1 MHVKRPLKKR
11 RFNYME
17 TILVVEDKESMAKML
32 KETLES
38 EGYRV
43 ISARDGLEG
52 IRYLKESRVDLVLT
66 DLKLPPKNGIDI
78 LKASK
83 EENPLRPVIIM
94 TAYGSVET
102 AVTAIKEGAF
112 DFITKPFDTD
122 HLLMLIKRAIETQ
135 RLFTENILLKE
146 EFASKLG
153 FPRIIGKSEKI
164 TSVAQLVQKVAST
177 KTTVLLLG
185 ESGTGKELFAR
196 AIHNLSNRKLYPFVP
211 INCAAIP
218 RDLLESELF
227 GHEKGS
233 FTSADTKK
241 LGKFELADKGT
252 IFLDEIGDMD
262 LTIQSKLLRAIE
274 DGEIERVGAV
284 KTIKVDVRIVAASN
298 KDLEKAVEDK
308 KFREDLYY
316 RLNVFPI
323 RIPPLRDRNEDIPLL
338 VEYFTNKYCLEIK
351 TPVKSI
357 SKEALDTLMN
367 YHWKGNVRELE
378 NAIERAVIL
387 CDGDMIMPEH
397 FILSRQFGP
406 ELSEIPI
413 CTQGTLEAIAK
424 EALRKAETKRI
435 VSALK
440 DTKGN
445 KSKAA
450 ELLQVSYKTLLTK
463 IKEYGIEA

>member
-1 MHVKRPLKKR
+1 
-11 RFNYME
+11 ME
-17 TILVVEDKESMAKML
+17 TILVIEDKESMAEML

-38 EGYRV
+38 EGYVV
-43 ISARDGLEG
+43 ISARDGVDG
-52 IRYLKESRVDLVLT
+52 IRHLKEGKIDLVLT
-66 DLKLPPKNGIDI
+66 DLKLPKKGGIDI
-78 LKASK
+78 LKASR
-83 EENPLRPVIIM
+83 EENPLIPVIVM

-102 AVTAIKEGAF
+102 AVAAMKEGAF

-122 HLLMLIKRAIETQ
+122 HLLMLIKRAIETH
-135 RLFTENILLKE
+135 RLHTENILLKE

-153 FPRIIGKSEKI
+153 FPRIVGKSEKI
-164 TSVAQLVQKVAST
+164 ADVAQMVQKVATT
-177 KTTVLLLG
+177 KSTVLLLG

-196 AIHNLSNRKLYPFVP
+196 AIHNLSHRRDYPFVP

-233 FTSADTKK
+233 FTGADVKK

-252 IFLDEIGDMD
+252 IFLDEVGDMD

-274 DGEIERVGAV
+274 SGEIERVGAV
-284 KTIKVDVRIVAASN
+284 KAIMVDVRIVAASN
-298 KDLEKAVEDK
+298 KDLEKAVEDR

-323 RIPPLRDRNEDIPLL
+323 RIPPLRERREDIPLL
-338 VEYFTNKYCLEIK
+338 VDYFMNKYCLEIK
-351 TPVKSI
+351 TPIKGV
-357 SKEALDTLMN
+357 SKEALDMLMN

-378 NAIERAVIL
+378 NAIERSVIL
-387 CDGDMIMPEH
+387 CDGDTITPEH
-397 FILSRQFGP
+397 FVLNRQSVFESAKRSLSLG
-406 ELSEIPI
+406 
-413 CTQGTLEAIAK
+413 GTLEDVAK
-424 EALRKAETKRI
+424 EALRIAETQKI
-435 VSALK
+435 VDVLK
-440 DTKGN
+440 ETRGN

-450 ELLQVSYKTLLTK
+450 EILHVSYKTLLTK